1 MMQPR
6 SKTKKAASKKAVP
19 KKAAPKKAAPKK
31 ATAKPPAMAAPASA
45 ATIAAAV
52 IAETEEEPAQ
62 APTVQVKWAALVSR
76 SALAVGRAPGN
87 IKRQLSE
94 KCIDEQIAAVTE
106 AGALEIITALELQSP
121 SFHER
126 TRVEALINT
135 ALCGPLNIPRG
146 EIKVCHTLAKAALS
160 AIVQNMLAA

>member
-1 MMQPR
+1 MTCRCPVAPPTCASR
-6 SKTKKAASKKAVP
+6 VTAASWRQKHRLR
-19 KKAAPKKAAPKK
+19 AAPLRSLVSAASV
-31 ATAKPPAMAAPASA
+31 PASLL
-45 ATIAAAV
+45 
-52 IAETEEEPAQ
+52 Q
-62 APTVQVKWAALVSR
+62 HSR
-76 SALAVGRAPGN
+76 SRARRRWC
-87 IKRQLSE
+87 ISE
-94 KCIDEQIAAVTE
+94 VLPSPSFQIAAVTE